1 MIFKHIYNRSFLV
14 PAIFSIFLVLLIP
27 GCGKQ
32 SAPERYLI
40 GAYYYLW
47 FPYNFNRRGYLRK
60 FLNPSQTPVLGVYN
74 SSDPAVAERHIA
86 WCSRYGIDFLV
97 IDWWPNR
104 PQQNEVL
111 EAGFLRAENIDD
123 IKWCVFYETQSLG
136 MDRATGSIIW
146 TDRRIERFASDLL
159 ELSGRYFSHPS
170 YLKIKGRPVIFLY
183 LTRNFSDKTQ
193 AAIKK
198 VRSVLRERGVN
209 PFIVADEVF
218 WTVTVDGGEKSTFSG
233 WTEAPQKSRIR
244 LFDAITTYNIYETL
258 KHNHQG
264 YASGSRYLPEVEE
277 IYQRYRELCGDEVL
291 FIPNII
297 PGYNDRALRP
307 GSGHYVIP
315 RQWEDG
321 GTSGSLF
328 SELFER
334 LGVAYIDQKIPI
346 MMITSWNEW
355 NEDTAIEPLTPA
367 QPTARDSSG
376 SGTRFTDGYSYSG
389 FGETYL
395 RIIRDKVVAV
405 AGQVLDERGNPVCGI
420 TVEGWTGGKLAA
432 SDETDTG
439 GYYRLPRPLMGE
451 GGYRVTVKGRDLHRM
466 VKVRKDRAMT
476 GVNFRLF

>member
-1 MIFKHIYNRSFLV
+1 MMRYFHNFKLSLWAASLIT
-14 PAIFSIFLVLLIP
+14 LVLLIS
-27 GCGKQ
+27 GCGK
-32 SAPERYLI
+32 SPPKKSLV

-60 FLNPSQTPVLGVYN
+60 FLNPPQTPVLGVYN
-74 SSDPAVAERHIA
+74 SSDPAVAEKHIA

-104 PQQNEVL
+104 PQQKKVL
-111 EAGFLRAENIDD
+111 EDGFLRAENIDD
-123 IKWCVFYETQSLG
+123 IKWCIFYETQSLG
-136 MDRATGSIIW
+136 IDRATGSIIW
-146 TDRRIERFASDLL
+146 TDSKIERFASDLL

-170 YLKIKGRPVIFLY
+170 YLKIEGRPVIFLY
-183 LTRNFSDKTQ
+183 LTRNFSGKTQ

-198 VRSVLRERGVN
+198 VRSVLRESGVD

-218 WTVTVDGGEKSTFSG
+218 WTVTIDGGEKSTFSG
-233 WTEAPQKSRIR
+233 WTEAPQRTRIK

-277 IYQRYRELCGDEVL
+277 IYERYRGLCGDEVL

-307 GSGHYVIP
+307 RSSHYVIP
-315 RQWEDG
+315 RQWEEG
-321 GTSGSLF
+321 EASGSLF

-334 LGVAYIDQKIPI
+334 LGVAYIDRKIPI

-355 NEDTAIEPLTPA
+355 NEDTAIEPLAPA
-367 QPTARDSSG
+367 PPTTHDHSG
-376 SGTRFTDGYSYSG
+376 SGTRFTQGYSYSG

-395 RIIRDKVVAV
+395 GIIRDKVVAV
-405 AGQVLDERGNPVCGI
+405 AGRVLDENGDPVSGI
-420 TVEGWTGGKLAA
+420 IVESWSGGDLIT
-432 SDETDTG
+432 SGQTDSY
-439 GYYRLPRPLMGE
+439 GYYRLSRMMMEKGE
-451 GGYRVTVKGRDLHRM
+451 YL
-466 VKVRKDRAMT
+466 VRIKDRDIQREVEVGET
-476 GVNFRLF
+476 DTISGIDFLL